1 LLNRNPAALRERD
14 GAEKLRLTKHFLRI
28 SKAKRKPGAAHDG
41 AEPMAHDILAA
52 ALLISARWP
61 VFACDQTKRPI
72 TPRGFKDAT
81 REAAEIRRMFSR
93 PGAVMIG
100 VPTGAISGFF
110 VVDVD
115 CKNGAPGMVWLS
127 ANRWRLLPETRWHE
141 TRSGGVHLLFAM
153 PEGRTIRN
161 SASKIAPGIDIR
173 GDGGFVIVP
182 PSPGY
187 MLQHR
192 APIEP
197 APGWLL
203 DAIAPP
209 PKPLPA
215 PPPRTM
221 APFARAGQG
230 SRFALAALDNEARAI
245 LSAADGTKHATINRA
260 AFSIGGLV
268 AGGELPEGEA
278 FAALRSALAGIAG
291 RCADFRAAEKTLA
304 RAFAEGKAKPRHAQG
319 GRA

>member
-1 LLNRNPAALRERD
+1 MKTPPHYGKRD

-28 SKAKRKPGAAHDG
+28 SKAKRKPGAAHNG

-81 REAAEIRRMFSR
+81 RDAAEIGRQFSK
-93 PGAVMIG
+93 PGADMIG
-100 VPTGAISGFF
+100 VPTGAASGFF
-110 VVDVD
+110 VIDVD
-115 CKNGAPGMVWLS
+115 TKGGAPGMAWLS

-187 MLQHR
+187 TLQHR

-203 DAIAPP
+203 DAIDPP

>member
-1 LLNRNPAALRERD
+1 
-14 GAEKLRLTKHFLRI
+14 
-28 SKAKRKPGAAHDG
+28 
-41 AEPMAHDILAA
+41 MAHDILAA

-81 REAAEIRRMFSR
+81 RDAAEIRRQFSK
-93 PGAVMIG
+93 PGADMIG
-100 VPTGAISGFF
+100 VPTGAASGFF

-115 CKNGAPGMVWLS
+115 IKNGAPGMAWLS

-141 TRSGGVHLLFAM
+141 TRSGGVHLLFKM

-187 MLQHR
+187 TLQHR

-197 APGWLL
+197 APAWLL
-203 DAIAPP
+203 DAIDPP
-209 PKPLPA
+209 RQPA
-215 PPPRTM
+215 PAPM
-221 APFARAGQG
+221 ALRRNEG
-230 SRFALAALDNEARAI
+230 SGTRFALAALDAETRAI
-245 LSAADGTKHATINRA
+245 LEAPDGAKHHAVNRA
-260 AFSIGGLV
+260 GFSIAGLV
-268 AGGELPEGEA
+268 AAGELPEAEA
-278 FAALRSALAGIAG
+278 RAALRSALAGIAS
-291 RCADFRAAEKTLA
+291 RCRDFGAAEATLN
-304 RAFAEGKAKPRHAQG
+304 RAWQAGLAKPRQPSGSA
-319 GRA
+319 RP

>member
-1 LLNRNPAALRERD
+1 
-14 GAEKLRLTKHFLRI
+14 
-28 SKAKRKPGAAHDG
+28 
-41 AEPMAHDILAA
+41 MAHDILAA
-52 ALLISARWP
+52 ALLISGRWP

-81 REAAEIRRMFSR
+81 RDAAEIRRMFSR
-93 PGAVMIG
+93 PGAEMIG
-100 VPTGAISGFF
+100 VPTGAASGFF
-110 VVDVD
+110 ALDVDV
-115 CKNGAPGMVWLS
+115 KGGAPGLVWLG
-127 ANRWRLLPETRWHE
+127 ANRHRLPETRTHE

-173 GDGGFVIVP
+173 GDGGFVIAP

-187 MLQHR
+187 ALQHR
-192 APIEP
+192 APIAA

-203 DAIAPP
+203 DLVDPP

-215 PPPRTM
+215 PPPRAR
-221 APFARAGQG
+221 APFTRAGQG
-230 SRFALAALDNEARAI
+230 SRFALAALDNETRAI
-245 LSAADGTKHATINRA
+245 LSAPDGAKHATLNRA
-260 AFSIGGLV
+260 GFAIGGLV
-268 AGGELPEGEA
+268 AGGELREGEA
-278 FAALRSALAGIAG
+278 FAALQSALAGIAG

-304 RAFAEGKAKPRHAQG
+304 RAFAEGMAKPRNAQG

>member
-1 LLNRNPAALRERD
+1 LPKTENPAALRKRD
-14 GAEKLRLTKHFLRI
+14 GAEKLRLAKHLLGF
-28 SKAKRKPGAAHDG
+28 SNAKRKPGAAHDG
-41 AEPMAHDILAA
+41 ADHMAQDILAA

-81 REAAEIRRMFSR
+81 RDAAEIRGQFSK
-93 PGAVMIG
+93 PGADMIG
-100 VPTGAISGFF
+100 VPTGAASGFF
-110 VVDVD
+110 AIDVDV
-115 CKNGAPGMVWLS
+115 KGGAPGMAWLS

-141 TRSGGVHLLFAM
+141 TRSGGLHLLFKM

-161 SASKIAPGIDIR
+161 SASRVAPGIDVR
-173 GDGGFVIVP
+173 ADGGYIIAP

-187 MLQHR
+187 TLQHR

-197 APGWLL
+197 APAWLL
-203 DAIAPP
+203 DLVDPP
-209 PKPLPA
+209 PKP

-221 APFARAGQG
+221 APFTHAGQG
-230 SRFALAALDNEARAI
+230 SRFALAALDNETRAI

-268 AGGELPEGEA
+268 AGGELPECEA

>member
-1 LLNRNPAALRERD
+1 
-14 GAEKLRLTKHFLRI
+14 
-28 SKAKRKPGAAHDG
+28 
-41 AEPMAHDILAA
+41 MAHDILAA

-61 VFACDQTKRPI
+61 VFPCDATKRPI

-81 REAAEIRRMFSR
+81 RDAAEIRRQFAK
-93 PGAVMIG
+93 PGADMIG
-100 VPTGAISGFF
+100 VPTGAASGFF

-115 CKNGAPGMVWLS
+115 CKNGAPGMAWLS

-187 MLQHR
+187 TLQHR

-221 APFARAGQG
+221 APFTRAGQG
-230 SRFALAALDNEARAI
+230 SRFALAALDNETRAI

-260 AFSIGGLV
+260 GFAIGGLV

-278 FAALRSALAGIAG
+278 LAALRSALAGIAG

-304 RAFAEGKAKPRHAQG
+304 RAFAEGKAKPRPAQG